1 MTTKKTKQ
9 AETDRDEQLLGQLA
23 KRNWL
28 ILGGLLVL
36 SLLCSSK
43 ALTLGVLAGGLTA
56 IVGYHWLH
64 HSLVVTLQNP
74 TSYAARGF
82 KMSYFVRLGAL
93 AATLVVL
100 IVVVKVNPLGLAVGL
115 STVILNIIG
124 VAIERTMFSRRP

>member
-1 MTTKKTKQ
+1 MTTKTTKQ
-9 AETDRDEQLLGQLA
+9 AETDSDEQLLGQLA

-28 ILGGLLVL
+28 ILGGLLIL
-36 SLLCSSK
+36 SLLGSK